1 MAYDGL
7 IDPAQFPFRSEQM
20 DVVAPERAAGV
31 LRQMGAGVLRGAED
45 LRDSW
50 AGLRPAYEGPS
61 QERVWDLMTPL
72 PATAGRVQRDLARAA
87 RRLDELAGE
96 LGLLRARLADL
107 ERRAAAFRAEVVD
120 GVRAPASEGADFHIT
135 WGGGWTVIPWNQ
147 DTDTVARNEDLLL
160 EHAKVVED
168 ITKVSADCHNAL
180 MDLVAWA
187 GDEHDVAAVEAE
199 ALMDRRQEYPW
210 GTPVAEDRSWGESV
224 GHGAYMFGF
233 TVATAAVGLVSG
245 YDLRMQKQRPGFR
258 GEILTGIGNVLL
270 SGSVTAGTSAL
281 AMTNPSLA
289 AWLLGRFPSGAQ
301 HWVAERHETT
311 ATAAGELVGVD
322 VQAHLAGEDALWRW
336 REDGVATGTES
347 VLNIASMFVPSGG
360 AASGAL
366 RTGALGARLLRV
378 ATGAVDVVVPGASAL
393 TYGGIRVVS
402 GLRTA
407 LARVDDVP
415 VVGPNPVGT
424 AAEMVDAADTPAV
437 VAERPV
443 SDAVFGGEDSGGVSS
458 LFEPEPAAH
467 SMRDAVDDGH
477 AEGGQTHTEA
487 TESPEHAGSES
498 VQETDSGSSHSW
510 IVDPADYSETISHS
524 RQAKHMK
531 DSPRWEHGGY
541 FTDIADAQAV
551 LDAFHHGRAEVLGV
565 TTRGH
570 VVVRF
575 EDVVGFN
582 HNPSNGYANQPTNVF
597 FIKGTRKVSV
607 VPCNPQWRPPPS
619 EF

>member
-160 EHAKVVED
+160 EHAKLVED
-168 ITKVSADCHNAL
+168 ITAVSADCHNAL

-245 YDLRMQKQRPGFR
+245 YDLRMQEQRPGFR

-270 SGSVTAGTSAL
+270 SGGVTAGTSAL

-301 HWVAERHETT
+301 QWVAERHETT

-443 SDAVFGGEDSGGVSS
+443 SDAVFGGERLDEVVGDAPAEGRPRDVHGDDPGAPDSA
-458 LFEPEPAAH
+458 PEPL
-467 SMRDAVDDGH
+467 AVID
-477 AEGGQTHTEA
+477 
-487 TESPEHAGSES
+487 
-498 VQETDSGSSHSW
+498 
-510 IVDPADYSETISHS
+510 VDPTGYAETVAAQRQGRHVLGAREYTAYKSYFLSAD
-524 RQAKHMK
+524 
-531 DSPRWEHGGY
+531 
-541 FTDIADAQAV
+541 DAQAV
-551 LDAFHHGRAEVLGV
+551 LDAFHDGTAEVLGV
-565 TTRGH
+565 KPNGDL
-570 VVVRF
+570 VVRL
-575 EDVVGFN
+575 ESVTGYNMNPRHGFVDQ
-582 HNPSNGYANQPTNVF
+582 ATNVF
-597 FIKGTRKVSV
+597 FIKGKVRPSV
-607 VPCNPQWRPPPS
+607 VPTNPNWIP
-619 EF
+619 